1 MHVWGW
7 HVGPKYP
14 TLHWLHVLADVQCA
28 WLLLSQ
34 FAMHVSANNMSIN
47 QKRIH
52 AQRTWL
58 TCRVK
63 VTNVALAASAVRY
76 TVGLAR
82 AVAVCNA
89 QMGLTCRAKVSSI
102 ALAACAGGRAMS
114 LTAAVTVLDAR
125 VCKTLALALKARHL
139 QTWLTC

>member
-1 MHVWGW
+1 VRLVAAVTVRNACVCKQYEHQHSNAMQ
-7 HVGPKYP
+7 
-14 TLHWLHVLADVQCA
+14 HVLQ
-28 WLLLSQ
+28 
-34 FAMHVSANNMSIN
+34 
-47 QKRIH
+47 
-52 AQRTWL
+52 TWL
-58 TCRVK
+58 TCRPK
-63 VTNVALAASAVRY
+63 VTNVALAACAVRY

-89 QMGLTCRAKVSSI
+89 QMGLTCRAKVSTI

-125 VCKTLALALKARHL
+125 VYKTLALALKARHL